1 MPHLCLSGHSMQKNN
16 EIQSLFGFSLIDARA
31 CREFG
36 AAHLV
41 PLPGDGNAFRIQDPF
56 HRPIMRVIFAVASSD
71 FAMLFHLDNNVMNM
85 LL

>member
-1 MPHLCLSGHSMQKNN
+1 MSRR
-16 EIQSLFGFSLIDARA
+16 SLVEPRA
-31 CREFG
+31 LGEF
-36 AAHLV
+36 AATHLV

-71 FAMLFHLDNNVMNM
+71 FAMLLHLDNNVMNM